1 MMGNVGANENRPR
14 AASSHHSRS
23 YTNEYNMHPP
33 ELRRTAT
40 ADPTMNSAAI
50 DPPDET
56 ESQGYKNAVRAWSR
70 FRFVRAGWFT
80 AAEAID
86 YIT

>member
-1 MMGNVGANENRPR
+1 MVGNNGASENRPR
-14 AASSHHSRS
+14 APSSHHSRS
-23 YTNEYNMHPP
+23 YTNEYMHPP
-33 ELRRTAT
+33 ELRRPAT
-40 ADPTMNSAAI
+40 IDPTLNSAAI
-50 DPPDET
+50 DPPDEV
-56 ESQGYKNAVRAWSR
+56 EGQGYKNAIRAWSR